1 MVDDKYIGLALAVSS
16 SAAIGTST
24 VITKK
29 GLTAAADGT
38 SASENLSYLR
48 NPVWWAGMSTLIL
61 GEERVLTAGSP
72 VANFAAYTFAPPV
85 LVTPLGALSVLIGAI
100 LASFLLNERL
110 GHLGRVGCALCLIG
124 SVIIVLHAPDDK
136 EIETIVDFL
145 GYALKPGFL
154 LYCLTVSVGAV
165 VLAYVVVPKHGRTN
179 PVVYISI
186 ASIVGS
192 VSVMFVKGF
201 GLAVKLTF
209 AGKNQFIY
217 PSTYVFGLISVGC
230 ILIQLNY
237 YNKALDI
244 FSVNIVNPMY
254 YVGFSSAT
262 IVASLILF
270 EGFNTTSATN
280 TVSLLCG
287 FIVTFLGVHIL
298 NLSML
303 EESAQALEDQGG
315 VSLEGR
321 LSLDGWH
328 GIRRDSLTM
337 GLPSPRGHARR
348 SSLYRTPTSTLFNA
362 FGIEPSTPAT
372 GEHVG
377 LQRLQEQEDEDEW
390 NEDAD
395 ERTALRTPAEGGRP
409 FGRSPIQGHTPNRSL
424 GNTPTR
430 PVRPHPLSPPAL
442 GDIRIS
448 PRPV

>member
-16 SAAIGTST
+16 SAAIGTSA

-38 SASENLSYLR
+38 SASENLAYLR
-48 NPVWWAGMSTLIL
+48 NPIWWVGMSTLIL
-61 GEERVLTAGSP
+61 GE

-85 LVTPLGALSVLIGAI
+85 LVTPLGALSVLIGAV

-154 LYCLTVSVGAV
+154 LYCLTVCIGAV
-165 VLAYVVVPKHGRTN
+165 VLAYVVVPKHGRSN
-179 PVVYISI
+179 PVVFISI

-192 VSVMFVKGF
+192 VSIMFVKGF

-209 AGKNQFIY
+209 AGKNQFVY

-270 EGFNTTSATN
+270 EGFNTTNGST
-280 TVSLLCG
+280 TVALLCG
-287 FIVTFLGVHIL
+287 FIITFLGVHIL

-303 EESAQALEDQGG
+303 EESAQALEEAESG
-315 VSLEGR
+315 VLLEGR

-328 GIRRDSLTM
+328 GVRRDSLSM
-337 GLPSPRGHARR
+337 GLPSPLGHARR
-348 SSLYRTPTSTLFNA
+348 SSLYRAQATLFNA
-362 FGIEPSTPAT
+362 YAGDTAG
-372 GEHVG
+372 GESVG
-377 LQRLQEQEDEDEW
+377 LQRLEEEDEEDW

-395 ERTALRTPAEGGRP
+395 ERTALRTPGGRRL
-409 FGRSPIQGHTPNRSL
+409 GRSPTQIHTPSRSL
-424 GNTPTR
+424 GHTPTR
-430 PVRPHPLSPPAL
+430 PTHSTSPRPTHPTSPPSL
-442 GDIRIS
+442 SDIRIS

>member
-1 MVDDKYIGLALAVSS
+1 MVDDKYIGLALAISS

-29 GLTAAADGT
+29 GLTASADGT
-38 SASENLSYLR
+38 SASDNLSYLR
-48 NPVWWAGMSTLIL
+48 NPIWWAGMSTLIL
-61 GEERVLTAGSP
+61 GE

-85 LVTPLGALSVLIGAI
+85 LVTPLGALSVLIGAV

-136 EIETIVDFL
+136 QIETIGDFL
-145 GYALKPGFL
+145 EYALKPGFL
-154 LYCLTVSVGAV
+154 LYCLTVCIMSV
-165 VLAYVVVPKHGRTN
+165 VLAYAVVPKYGRTN

-201 GLAVKLTF
+201 GVAVKLTF
-209 AGKNQFIY
+209 AGKNQFVY

-230 ILIQLNY
+230 IVIQLNY
-237 YNKALDI
+237 YNKALDT
-244 FSVNIVNPMY
+244 FSVNLVNPMY
-254 YVGFSSAT
+254 YVGFCSAT
-262 IVASLILF
+262 ILASLILF
-270 EGFNTTSATN
+270 EGFNTTDATN
-280 TVSLLCG
+280 TFSLLCG

-303 EESAQALEDQGG
+303 EESAQAIEDARGIT
-315 VSLEGR
+315 LEGR

-328 GIRRDSLTM
+328 GIRRDSLSM
-337 GLPSPRGHARR
+337 ALPSPRGHGRR
-348 SSLYRTPTSTLFNA
+348 SSLYRTQTSTLFNA
-362 FGIEPSTPAT
+362 FGVEAT
-372 GEHVG
+372 GGESVG
-377 LQRLQEQEDEDEW
+377 LQRLREEDEEEW
-390 NEDAD
+390 DEDAD
-395 ERTALRTPAEGGRP
+395 ERTSLRTPADGGRRMS
-409 FGRSPIQGHTPNRSL
+409 RSPIQAHTPTRSL
-424 GNTPTR
+424 GSHN
-430 PVRPHPLSPPAL
+430 SSNPPAP

>member
-1 MVDDKYIGLALAVSS
+1 MVDDKYIGLALAVSRS
-16 SAAIGTST
+16 DR
-24 VITKK
+24 
-29 GLTAAADGT
+29 AADGT

-48 NPVWWAGMSTLIL
+48 NPIWWAGMSTF
-61 GEERVLTAGSP
+61 
-72 VANFAAYTFAPPV
+72 ANFAAYTFAPPV
-85 LVTPLGALSVLIGAI
+85 LVTPLGALSVLIGAV
-100 LASFLLNERL
+100 LASFLLNERM

-136 EIETIVDFL
+136 EIETIVVFL
-145 GYALKPGFL
+145 EYALKPGFL
-154 LYCLTVSVGAV
+154 LYCLTVCIGSV

-262 IVASLILF
+262 I
-270 EGFNTTSATN
+270 
-280 TVSLLCG
+280 
-287 FIVTFLGVHIL
+287 
-298 NLSML
+298 
-303 EESAQALEDQGG
+303 ESAQALEESQGG
-315 VSLEGR
+315 VQLEGR

-328 GIRRDSLTM
+328 GIRRDSLSM
-337 GLPSPRGHARR
+337 GLPSPRGHGRR
-348 SSLYRTPTSTLFNA
+348 TSLYRTPTSTLFNA
-362 FGIEPSTPAT
+362 FSSDPAG
-372 GEHVG
+372 GENVG
-377 LQRLQEQEDEDEW
+377 LQRLEEDEDEW

-395 ERTALRTPAEGGRP
+395 ERTALRTPGPRM
-409 FGRSPIQGHTPNRSL
+409 GRSPIQGHTPSRSL
-424 GNTPTR
+424 GHTPTR
-430 PVRPHPLSPPAL
+430 PVHSLSPPAL

>member
-48 NPVWWAGMSTLIL
+48 NPVWWAGMSTF
-61 GEERVLTAGSP
+61 
-72 VANFAAYTFAPPV
+72 ANFAAYTFAPPV
-85 LVTPLGALSVLIGAI
+85 LVTPLGALSVLIGAV

-136 EIETIVDFL
+136 KIETIVDFL
-145 GYALKPGFL
+145 EYAEKPGFL
-154 LYCLTVSVGAV
+154 LYCLTVCILAV

-201 GLAVKLTF
+201 GVAVKLTF

-217 PSTYVFGLISVGC
+217 PSTYIFGLISVGC

-254 YVGFSSAT
+254 YVGFCSAT

-270 EGFNTTSATN
+270 EGFNTTDATN

-303 EESAQALEDQGG
+303 EESAQALENAQGG
-315 VSLEGR
+315 VLLEGR

-328 GIRRDSLTM
+328 GVRRDSISMGM

-348 SSLYRTPTSTLFNA
+348 SSLYRAQSSTLFNA
-362 FGIEPSTPAT
+362 FTEPLSA
-372 GEHVG
+372 GGDRDSVG
-377 LQRLQEQEDEDEW
+377 LQRLREEDEEW
-390 NEDAD
+390 DEDAD
-395 ERTALRTPAEGGRP
+395 ERTALRTP
-409 FGRSPIQGHTPNRSL
+409 GRSPLQTHTPTRSL
-424 GNTPTR
+424 GGRTPTR
-430 PVRPHPLSPPAL
+430 ALRSPHPAP

>member
-1 MVDDKYIGLALAVSS
+1 LRPGYPTAPTNCMVDDKYIGLALAVSS

-29 GLTAAADGT
+29 ASQLGLGLTAAADGS
-38 SASENLSYLR
+38 SASENHSYLR
-48 NPVWWAGMSTLIL
+48 NPVWWAGMSTLII
-61 GEERVLTAGSP
+61 GEA
-72 VANFAAYTFAPPV
+72 ANFAAYTFAPPV

-136 EIETIVDFL
+136 PIETIVDFL
-145 GYALKPGFL
+145 EYAMKPAFL
-154 LYCLTVSVGAV
+154 MYCFAV
-165 VLAYVVVPKHGRTN
+165 VAAAITLAYAIVPKHGRTN

-201 GLAVKLTF
+201 GVAVKLTF
-209 AGKNQFIY
+209 AGKNQFVY

-237 YNKALDI
+237 YNKALDT

-254 YVGFSSAT
+254 YVGFCSAT

-270 EGFNTTSATN
+270 EGFNTTDATN

-303 EESAQALEDQGG
+303 DEQNAQALEEQGR
-315 VSLEGR
+315 VVLEGR

-328 GIRRDSLTM
+328 GIRRDSFSM
-337 GLPSPRGHARR
+337 PLPSPLGHGRR
-348 SSLYRTPTSTLFNA
+348 SSLYRTQSSTLFNA
-362 FGIEPSTPAT
+362 FGPSETANG
-372 GEHVG
+372 GEHLG
-377 LQRLQEQEDEDEW
+377 LQRLEEEDWDD
-390 NEDAD
+390 DAD
-395 ERTALRTPAEGGRP
+395 ERTALRTPA
-409 FGRSPIQGHTPNRSL
+409 RSPLPGHTPTRTRS
-424 GNTPTR
+424 GTPSR
-430 PVRPHPLSPPAL
+430 PLHSPNV
-442 GDIRIS
+442 DIRIS

>member
-38 SASENLSYLR
+38 SASENHSYLR

-61 GEERVLTAGSP
+61 GE

-85 LVTPLGALSVLIGAI
+85 LVTPLGALSVLIGAV

-145 GYALKPGFL
+145 EYVFKPGFL
-154 LYCLTVSVGAV
+154 LYCLTVCIGSV
-165 VLAYVVVPKHGRTN
+165 VLAYVVVPKHGRSN

-209 AGKNQFIY
+209 AGKNQFVY
-217 PSTYVFGLISVGC
+217 PSTYIFGLISVGC

-270 EGFNTTSATN
+270 EGFNTTNAST

-298 NLSML
+298 NLSMI
-303 EESAQALEDQGG
+303 EESAQALEEAEGG
-315 VSLEGR
+315 VLLEGR

-328 GIRRDSLTM
+328 NVRRDSLSM
-337 GLPSPRGHARR
+337 GLPSPLGHARR
-348 SSLYRTPTSTLFNA
+348 SSLYRAQATLFNA
-362 FGIEPSTPAT
+362 YA
-372 GEHVG
+372 GENAGGESVG
-377 LQRLQEQEDEDEW
+377 LQRLEEDEEEDEW

-395 ERTALRTPAEGGRP
+395 ERTALRTPGGQRLA
-409 FGRSPIQGHTPNRSL
+409 RSPSQTHTPRRSL
-424 GNTPTR
+424 GHTPTR
-430 PVRPHPLSPPAL
+430 PTHSTSPPSL